1 MLPGHLFLPESWWSL
16 VTGWEQGCN
25 ICCVWTQPTHGYP
38 CLLSSKCV
46 FTLPRCMAGV
56 DTHIAL
62 AQRFTNNLIYRP
74 GLGIFQIGASS
85 SPVLGHCLLFETL
98 PSTSAPRSAKGC
110 FILLLLH
117 FVQKQWSFFGGF
129 SLFFFFFFWWYLI
142 IQELISQEFLVL
154 FIFHLSICS
163 SQTQLRLCFKF
174 ILRSSNWKG

>member
-38 CLLSSKCV
+38 CLLSSQCV

-85 SPVLGHCLLFETL
+85 SPVLGHCLCCLKHFQAPLPPDQQRAASFCFCYTL
-98 PSTSAPRSAKGC
+98 CRNSGVFLVVFLS
-110 FILLLLH
+110 
-117 FVQKQWSFFGGF
+117 
-129 SLFFFFFFWWYLI
+129 FFFFCFFSKAIRSVLVAC
-142 IQELISQEFLVL
+142 LKVL
-154 FIFHLSICS
+154 F
-163 SQTQLRLCFKF
+163 QLHPKRE
-174 ILRSSNWKG
+174 